1 MGKPEIRVLV
11 VDDHPIVR
19 SGLCTQINLDKRM
32 VAVGEAKD
40 GVEAVDL
47 ARQIQPDVILMDIV
61 MPRKNGIEAI
71 TEIIKENPAAR
82 ILVLTSFTEDEKI
95 YAAIKAGA
103 MGYILKDHRPEDVL
117 EAIVDTFNGKPHLN
131 PNITKGLF
139 RELRQQTETSLE
151 NLLTAREL
159 EVLRWIAQGV
169 PNKEIAR
176 SLGVSE
182 STIFSHVSH
191 ILGKLN
197 LSNRSQLALYAVR
210 HGLFKEPSEDPES
223 FETSF

>member
-1 MGKPEIRVLV
+1 MSKSEIRVLV

-19 SGLCTQINLDKRM
+19 SGLCTQINLDNRM

-40 GVEAVDL
+40 GVEAVEL
-47 ARQIQPDVILMDIV
+47 ARLIQPDVILMDIV

-117 EAIVDTFNGKPHLN
+117 EAIIDTYYGKPQRCEGLVPGAAPADSILYRKYIDCPRIGGFTVDCSGSAEQRN
-131 PNITKGLF
+131 CPFNRRKRIDCFFACQSYPPKAQPLQPIPISLVCCPAWNIQ
-139 RELRQQTETSLE
+139 RDER
-151 NLLTAREL
+151 
-159 EVLRWIAQGV
+159 
-169 PNKEIAR
+169 R
-176 SLGVSE
+176 SRKV
-182 STIFSHVSH
+182 
-191 ILGKLN
+191 
-197 LSNRSQLALYAVR
+197 
-210 HGLFKEPSEDPES
+210 
-223 FETSF
+223 

>member
-1 MGKPEIRVLV
+1 MSKSEIRVLV

-40 GVEAVDL
+40 GVEAVEL
-47 ARQIQPDVILMDIV
+47 ARLIQPDVILMDIV

-103 MGYILKDHRPEDVL
+103 LGYILKDHRPEDVL
-117 EAIVDTFNGKPHLN
+117 EAIVDTYYGKPHLN
-131 PNITKGLF
+131 PNVAKGLF
-139 RELRQQTETSLE
+139 RELRQQTQSPIDQ
-151 NLLTAREL
+151 LLTAREL
-159 EVLRWIAQGV
+159 EVLRWIAQGE
-169 PNKEIAR
+169 PNKKIAL
-176 SLGVSE
+176 SIGVSE
-182 STIFSHVSH
+182 STVFSHVSH
-191 ILGKLN
+191 MLRKLN

-210 HGLFKEPSEDPES
+210 HGIFKEMNEDPERPENS
-223 FETSF
+223 G